1 MGNNLPTTL
10 CPSPAKRT
18 QAKVGRERA
27 FDVAIWR
34 TFLEMEKY
42 CGNDGAGWHG
52 AGGRGQGQGLVFPG
66 MLPFYSLC
74 VFR

>member
-52 AGGRGQGQGLVFPG
+52 AGARACFPWDAA
-66 MLPFYSLC
+66 LLLAVC
-74 VFR
+74 I